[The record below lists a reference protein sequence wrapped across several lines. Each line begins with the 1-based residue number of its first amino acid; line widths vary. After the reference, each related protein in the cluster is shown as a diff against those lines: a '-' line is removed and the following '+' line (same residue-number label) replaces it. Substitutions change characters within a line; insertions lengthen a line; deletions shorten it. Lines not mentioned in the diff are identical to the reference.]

1 MTGTK
6 WNARAWAALGCALL
20 IASCGGGGGGSS
32 PPPVTSAP
40 TTPTTDDDDDET
52 DPLGEVGTV
61 EEERVRLFE
70 TLGEEIFA
78 IGYANV
84 RTRADEL
91 DTAIDGYCDAP
102 SADRAAVEDAWR
114 QAMAAWQSVQL
125 LAVGPVEESNR
136 RYRLQFFP
144 DVNEAVERGVDSALA
159 GDGAITEQTIANA
172 SVGAQ
177 GLPAVEYLLF
187 EIGGWDDAADGPRRC
202 ELAVAIAANIATIA
216 AEIAEPWQE
225 GGSFIDEFV
234 NFSGTYFNDSE
245 DVLTAV
251 FEAVTHHA
259 EFIADRKLRDA
270 VDDSNPNILE
280 SHYAE
285 NSAANIR
292 ANLDAL
298 RGVFDTGEEDVYRLR
313 DYLERAVV
321 NAEGISEQIA
331 GQLDLADDALEALEG
346 SLEDVVAGDAGGDA
360 EQVRATIRELANLF
374 LDSALDAGVNIG
386 FNNQD
391 GD

>member
-1 MTGTK
+1 MTGRK
-6 WNARAWAALGCALL
+6 WKARAWAALGCALL

-32 PPPVTSAP
+32 PPPA
-40 TTPTTDDDDDET
+40 TPTPATPATDDDDT

-70 TLGEEIFA
+70 TLGQEIFA
-78 IGYANV
+78 VGYADL

-91 DTAIDGYCDAP
+91 ETTVDGYCDAP
-102 SADRAAVEDAWR
+102 SADYADVEDAWR

-159 GDGAITEQTIANA
+159 GDEAITEQTIANA

-187 EIGGWDDAADGPRRC
+187 EIGGWDDATTGPRRC
-202 ELAVAIAANIATIA
+202 ELAVAITANVATIA
-216 AEIAEPWQE
+216 AEVAEPWQA

-270 VDDSNPNILE
+270 VDNSNPNILE

-298 RGVFDTGEEDVYRLR
+298 RGIFDTGEEDVYRLR

-346 SLEDVVAGDAGGDA
+346 SLEDVVAGDADGDA

-374 LDSALDAGVNIG
+374 LDSALAAGVNIG